1 MRKIGFALSF
11 GLLVFVLF
19 AFALSTSEKA
29 KPESLVNWLTW
40 EEAVKKS
47 KVEKRKV
54 FVDVYTMWCGWCKRM
69 DSATFQQPYI
79 AKYLNDH
86 YYPVKFDAEYKK
98 DIEFKGKTY
107 QFVKSGKKG
116 YHQLAAEITRGR
128 LSFPTIVFLDEKWDI
143 LQPIP
148 GFKNANTFEQII
160 TYFGEDQYKKV
171 PWAVYQK
178 NYKPLPKVLPASN
191 TGN

>member
-1 MRKIGFALSF
+1 MRKIGITLSLGF
-11 GLLVFVLF
+11 LVFGLF
-19 AFALSTSEKA
+19 AFALSNSEKMR
-29 KPESLVNWLTW
+29 PDSLVNWLSW
-40 EEAVKKS
+40 EDAMEKS
-47 KVEKRKV
+47 KIEKRKI

-79 AKYLNDH
+79 ANYLNEH

-98 DIEFKGKTY
+98 DIVFKGKTY

-128 LSFPTIVFLDEKWDI
+128 LSFPTIVFLDEKWNI

-160 TYFGEDQYKKV
+160 TYFGEDQYKKT
-171 PWAVYQK
+171 PWATYQK
-178 NYKPLPKVLPASN
+178 NYKPLPKVIPASN
-191 TGN
+191 AGN